1 MSMTPTRHATVA
13 TIVVADASGILEDTV
28 AAVGRQVYE
37 ASEPAI
43 VGGEG
48 DSARTLAEAVE
59 ALDRSI
65 QYVWVVR
72 EGAVP
77 LPDALSALVA
87 DADRTGAGIV
97 GSKIVGTDRVLESV
111 GLVTDAFDVP
121 YTGLDDSELDQGQYD
136 VVRDVAAV
144 AGVSMLV
151 RRDLLHG
158 LGGVDE
164 RLAPLAASVDLA
176 QRARLKGAR
185 IVVSPA
191 SEVTYDWPDPG
202 RKRWREDAS
211 RIRGYTKV
219 YGWLTLLW
227 VVPLDFLIGIVEAIV
242 SLFFGKWLVIDF
254 FRVWGWNI
262 GVFPSTY
269 GARRKARAKRSASE
283 AELFRFQRRGSVKIS
298 GLASRTMS
306 SMRRR
311 LPGDDTLTVES
322 IGRDVR
328 QPAFIVGALAVLFVL
343 VSARSIWS
351 DGLPAVGYT
360 MPFPSNGWDALAG
373 YAGGWNPAG
382 LGSELAL
389 RPLLGIAGIAK
400 VVTLHSGHLAEYLLG
415 AGAMLFGIWGVMR
428 LLRTWSIGAA
438 PGLLA
443 GVVFVAGPTAQ
454 GLAGNTHIGTLL
466 ALGALPWAI
475 RACVAPLRE
484 GFRPAIGRVAGVVL
498 WFGLLGA
505 LAPLLLLVPL
515 PAIFLL
521 ALLRFKDSGL
531 WKATILAMVGTAG
544 GALLLSP
551 FIWEHSFEAIARAGY
566 AYWSISPVLAVA
578 GVVIGAAAVFG
589 SDRVLGLIAGWG
601 AALAAIGFFVS
612 RGGSFGFGTEAES
625 AGLAVAGLGL
635 AVLIGVTAESVTNPE
650 LASWKRVLTG
660 VGSVAVV
667 FFLVSAM
674 VIVLGGR
681 LGLPGDVYV
690 STLSFTMANE
700 GEAERSRVLIVG
712 PEHLMPGDSRDIQGG
727 AYRVVSAPA
736 PDLGE
741 PRLAPRGALDDA
753 LYVQLERVIAGET
766 RRAGAELAAFGVRW
780 IVVMGDSEGTDGD
793 PASLAWRD
801 VFAGQLDLLPLSAG
815 VENAV
820 FVTDID
826 PVGRALTS
834 TAASWP
840 REGWTYAGPLEF
852 GKRVFVAE
860 NPSPN
865 FGPEP
870 WQETASANEVSSGTG
885 VVTYSAESGPR
896 TQTIVVALSVILLVA
911 LVFVGRRR
919 T

>member
-13 TIVVADASGILEDTV
+13 TIVVADAYGDLDATL
-28 AAVGRQVYE
+28 AALGRQVYE
-37 ASEPAI
+37 SPATAI
-43 VGGEG
+43 VGA
-48 DSARTLAEAVE
+48 DDDASPTLAA
-59 ALDRSI
+59 ALDRLDRSI
-65 QYVWVVR
+65 EYVWIVR
-72 EGAVP
+72 QGAIP
-77 LPDALSALVA
+77 RPDTLSALVA
-87 DADRTGAGIV
+87 DAERTGAGIV
-97 GSKIVGTDRVLESV
+97 GSKIVSSDGALSSV
-111 GLVTDAFDVP
+111 GLVTDVFDVP
-121 YTGLDDSELDQGQYD
+121 YTGMDEVERDQGQYD

-164 RLAPLAASVDLA
+164 KLAPLAASVDLA
-176 QRARLKGAR
+176 QRARFRGAR
-185 IVVSPA
+185 VMISPA
-191 SEVTYDWPDPG
+191 SEVTYDWPDVG

-211 RIRGYTKV
+211 RVRAYTKV

-227 VVPLDFLIGIVEAIV
+227 VVPLDFVIGIVQALV
-242 SLFFGKWLVIDF
+242 SIFFGKWLVFDF
-254 FRVWGWNI
+254 FRVWGWNLA
-262 GVFPSTY
+262 VFPSTL
-269 GARRKARAKRSASE
+269 GTRRAARSNRSADES
-283 AELFRFQRRGSVKIS
+283 ELFRFQRRGSVKIS
-298 GLASRTMS
+298 GLASHAMTA
-306 SMRRR
+306 MRRR

-343 VSARSIWS
+343 VSARNIWA

-360 MPFPSNGWDALAG
+360 LPFPANGWDALAG

-389 RPLLGIAGIAK
+389 RPLIGLAGLTK
-400 VVTLHSGHLAEYLLG
+400 VLTLHSGNLAEYVLG
-415 AGAMLFGIWGVMR
+415 AGAMLLGIWGVMR

-438 PGLLA
+438 AGLLA

-466 ALGALPWAI
+466 ALGALPWAL
-475 RACVAPLRE
+475 RACVAPLRD
-484 GFRPAIGRVAGVVL
+484 GFLPAMGRVAGVIL

-505 LAPLLLLVPL
+505 GAPLLLLVPL
-515 PAIFLL
+515 PAVALL
-521 ALLRFKDSGL
+521 ALLKFKDAGL
-531 WKATILAMVGTAG
+531 WRATILAMVGTAG
-544 GALLLSP
+544 GALMLSP
-551 FIWEHSFEAIARAGY
+551 FIWEHSFEAIARSGY
-566 AYWSISPVLAVA
+566 AFWTISPVLAIA
-578 GVVIGAAAVFG
+578 GAVIGTAAVFG
-589 SDRVLGLIAGWG
+589 SDRTLGLIAGWG
-601 AALAAIGFFVS
+601 ATLSAAGFLVS

-635 AVLIGVTAESVTNPE
+635 AVLIGVTAESVTNIE
-650 LASWKRVLTG
+650 LPTWKRIITG

-681 LGLPGDVYV
+681 LGLPGDRYI

-700 GEAERSRVLIVG
+700 GEAERSRVLLVG
-712 PEHLMPGDSRDIQGG
+712 PADIMPGDSRVIQGG
-727 AYRVVSAPA
+727 HYRVVSAPF

-741 PRLAPRGALDDA
+741 PRLATRGQLDDV
-753 LYVQLERVIAGET
+753 LFEQLERVISGET
-766 RRAGAELAAFGVRW
+766 RRAGEELAGFGIRW
-780 IVVMGDSEGTDGD
+780 IVVMGDSEGSDAD
-793 PASLAWRD
+793 PASLAWRE

-840 REGWTYAGPLEF
+840 RDGWTYTGQSEF
-852 GKRVFVAE
+852 GKRVLVAE

-865 FGPEP
+865 FGPTP
-870 WQETASANEVSSGTG
+870 WQITASANEVSSNTG
-885 VVTYSAESGPR
+885 VVTYTPESGPR
-896 TQTIVVALSVILLVA
+896 TQAIAVGVAA
-911 LVFVGRRR
+911 LAMIGMVLVGRRR
-919 T
+919 S